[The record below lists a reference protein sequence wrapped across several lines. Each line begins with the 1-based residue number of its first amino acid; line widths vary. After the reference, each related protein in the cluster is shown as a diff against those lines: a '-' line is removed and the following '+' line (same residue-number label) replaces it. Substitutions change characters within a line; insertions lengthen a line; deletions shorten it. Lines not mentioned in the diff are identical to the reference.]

1 MSLCRD
7 SIASLWPASY
17 QGVSF
22 LFKIVDK
29 VGVASLK
36 VRDFPERDSRH
47 ADGRYERRR
56 SFEGFAYVTADQAE
70 AAENVESLARQG
82 VGTLAVPILGP
93 VQIRCDAFKRCAE
106 GDRLGYVCFAVK
118 LVRVVVFGA
127 SAPVSRSPHSVFEA
141 ADGLA
146 AALIRSFPDSLSLE
160 NGIDCVI
167 GAVRAIETIAASIEL
182 VRTTTLVEPDIS
194 VQVEAAIAAIT
205 SAAPLMIA
213 PLGAAADVA
222 NLLAVAPPL
231 DATYSDPT
239 ATLAAVVVATIRLL
253 CVGTAGNDDGGAG
266 ALLELALDYPA
277 ATNSEPVSADSAAA
291 AANSACIVDL
301 VRVAALT
308 AWCESS
314 ARRSYASCS
323 DAIATHASAED
334 RLAQELDHAASAGN
348 LGLHAAIQRLQ
359 SAIVQ
364 YLSQV
369 IVDLTPVVSRP
380 ARLCGRALA
389 GVA

>member
-118 LVRVVVFGA
+118 LVRVGA
-127 SAPVSRSPHSVFEA
+127 SAPVSRSQRPVFEA
-141 ADGLA
+141 ADGMA
-146 AALIRSFPDSLSLE
+146 AALINLFPDSLSLE

-253 CVGTAGNDDGGAG
+253 CVGTAGNDDGGAD
-266 ALLELALDYPA
+266 AFLELALDYPA
-277 ATNSEPVSADSAAA
+277 VTNSEPVSANSAAA

-314 ARRSYASCS
+314 ARRSHASRS
-323 DAIATHASAED
+323 DAIAARAAAED

-348 LGLHAAIQRLQ
+348 FVLHAAIQRLQ
-359 SAIVQ
+359 SAIVRHLNQ
-364 YLSQV
+364 L

-389 GVA
+389 GIA